1 MSEIMGKVFDD
12 YIFNFVNGYQKCDTE
27 DERYAFLKENVNK
40 TLQFSTVFVSENN
53 INYAEFADESQRT
66 NDSVFFDTKDILK
79 IFKLSQSLKI
89 YSIVLN
95 TETGIDL
102 ENRRAIWNKF
112 ITLLKADHLPSKLH
126 KFLEIISINEKN
138 NKIRDYSENSVA
150 DDEDNIDNLILE
162 TLNIILF
169 EKLIT
174 HDYKRN
180 PIPFFVGI
188 LNTNI
193 KYGGKYK
200 PDNSIVFIDDDEVD
214 KIEDKISRR
223 GSTEKNRADKN
234 ILKQLYRISLFYLS
248 SVYKSTHNSK
258 IGNQKYKKIL
268 ENIEYTSPFWN
279 TILAP
284 ALSKPIGIGCEKL
297 REIPPKQ
304 AAVISFYSVV
314 KLNFIF
320 KKKYQNLFRLAYLF
334 PINSPDFRF
343 YRLKKVSQFINA
355 TLQFPVKDLSS
366 IGGSRIYTLRLI
378 EDFIG
383 KIKSTPFCSICTGHV
398 INNIQTEELEIE
410 TIDYIV
416 RYFTKGFEKEIK
428 EFDEV
433 IQNDFKNQKNR
444 RNINITRDT
453 LWNTANS
460 KNYALIEKRNLKL
473 NNNEKPE
480 KFNESITDTHS
491 FSTNK
496 DSKPK
501 SAFIAGRSD

>member
-1 MSEIMGKVFDD
+1 MITFKQKGKFEYQLLCHAKSPLDISLLPNNTMSNNFDTAISSIQAMSEIMGKVFDD

-66 NDSVFFDTKDILK
+66 NDSIFFDTKDILK
-79 IFKLSQSLKI
+79 ILKLSQSLKT

-138 NKIRDYSENSVA
+138 NKIRDYSEKTVA

-162 TLNIILF
+162 TLNFILF

-193 KYGGKYK
+193 EYGGKYK

-214 KIEDKISRR
+214 KIDDKISRR
-223 GSTEKNRADKN
+223 GSTEKIRADKN

-248 SVYKSTHNSK
+248 SAYKSTHNSK

-268 ENIEYTSPFWN
+268 EKIEYTNPFWN

-304 AAVISFYSVV
+304 AAVISFYSGA
-314 KLNFIF
+314 KLNSILS
-320 KKKYQNLFRLAYLF
+320 KKYQNLFRLAYLF

-398 INNIQTEELEIE
+398 INNIQIREI
-410 TIDYIV
+410 
-416 RYFTKGFEKEIK
+416 R
-428 EFDEV
+428 
-433 IQNDFKNQKNR
+433 NR
-444 RNINITRDT
+444 N
-453 LWNTANS
+453 
-460 KNYALIEKRNLKL
+460 
-473 NNNEKPE
+473 
-480 KFNESITDTHS
+480 H
-491 FSTNK
+491 
-496 DSKPK
+496 
-501 SAFIAGRSD
+501 